1 MARQEHG
8 SLPCGI
14 AAADQHHV
22 LISAEPRL
30 YWGGPIP
37 DAATFESLEVFDF
50 GPPVARA
57 ARDHHRAR
65 PQRLATIE
73 LERKGTVDARAIERG
88 RAHWNHDIRAELL
101 RLRER
106 AARQRLAGNAGRK
119 PEIVFDTGASAG
131 LSAERA
137 RIQNHYRK
145 AFGGRIHGGRK
156 TSRAAADDRG
166 IVNPGPGRPADHADR
181 SGELTLAG
189 VAQHGAVG
197 AHHQRPI
204 RRRWRIARDQF
215 GGVVVA
221 FRVEQVMRKAVAGEK
236 SLQTDDTG
244 RVRRPDQHGAADA
257 ALDQADPA

>member
-1 MARQEHG
+1 MALGPSTPGGRRPIWPK
-8 SLPCGI
+8 SSDRAFVIP
-14 AAADQHHV
+14 
-22 LISAEPRL
+22 EP
-30 YWGGPIP
+30 
-37 DAATFESLEVFDF
+37 
-50 GPPVARA
+50 
-57 ARDHHRAR
+57 AR
-65 PQRLATIE
+65 PA
-73 LERKGTVDARAIERG
+73 
-88 RAHWNHDIRAELL
+88 
-101 RLRER
+101 
-106 AARQRLAGNAGRK
+106 
-119 PEIVFDTGASAG
+119 
-131 LSAERA
+131 
-137 RIQNHYRK
+137 Y
-145 AFGGRIHGGRK
+145 
-156 TSRAAADDRG
+156 
-166 IVNPGPGRPADHADR
+166 HADR